1 MKIIGVQDLPCYR
14 MHTPKWSVAPT
25 SGAGAATQGGRVN
38 RKGLEA
44 LYLSLDSATAIA
56 EFQQASAFL
65 PPGLLVSYSLSLDRV
80 IDFTGGYNDTW
91 APIWQDFFCD
101 WRKIRFND
109 GVEPPSW
116 IIGDLAIE
124 ADCAGILFES
134 VANPGGRNLVLFTDQ
149 LPVHGNIVVNDP
161 RGDLPTDQSSW
172 TRP

>member
-44 LYLSLDSATAIA
+44 LYLSLESATAIA

-80 IDFTGGYNDTW
+80 IDFTGGYDDTW
-91 APIWQDFFCD
+91 APVWQDFFCD
-101 WRKIRFND
+101 WRRFASTTALNRRA
-109 GVEPPSW
+109 GSSGIWLSRLTVLGFCSSPLRTLE
-116 IIGDLAIE
+116 
-124 ADCAGILFES
+124 AGIWCFS
-134 VANPGGRNLVLFTDQ
+134 PISCRCMG
-149 LPVHGNIVVNDP
+149 I
-161 RGDLPTDQSSW
+161 S
-172 TRP
+172 

>member
-1 MKIIGVQDLPCYR
+1 M
-14 MHTPKWSVAPT
+14 
-25 SGAGAATQGGRVN
+25 
-38 RKGLEA
+38 
-44 LYLSLDSATAIA
+44 A

-65 PPGLLVSYSLSLDRV
+65 PPGLLVSYSLSMDRV

-149 LPVHGNIVVNDP
+149 LPVHGKLVVNDP